1 MHCGKAKPW
10 GALWTYRLVVGGWL
24 RWSWPLVLGLV
35 IGSILG
41 SEWSAALGQQASAT
55 VAEEY
60 IYACDFEAEVDI
72 NYDQWP
78 DGWRRQ
84 TGTGFPR
91 YNRLE
96 IQADPLNA
104 ENRVLALSL
113 DGGQAAV
120 YSPAIK
126 VSQQCSYR
134 LRFRMYLPSR
144 EAHGREGWASLN
156 FFTADEK
163 KLASYD
169 VAILRQ
175 TDDWVIVESP
185 LVTAEQ
191 PEIASVVI
199 GLHVHPTEATSLFGQ
214 AFFDDVSLQEL
225 PRLSLEFDNPLH
237 VFLDAQQAI
246 LKGQVSGMRRADS
259 QLQFELFDERG
270 RPLRTE
276 RLPLQDE
283 RFVSEVK
290 VMRAGSTQGY
300 TVQQFQWKLLQG
312 ETEEA
317 AQVHEGFYRLVITLL
332 DRDVNPLVREMTF
345 VVVEQE
351 TQSRE
356 RLFGM
361 SLPLSVIELDP
372 YALGTT
378 LQQLGVTWLKLPV
391 WLDQDQT
398 QQAMNLGNLLQR
410 LARLEIDVVGV
421 LDEPPPA
428 VYKKY
433 WQHEQGI
440 SALTTDIGV
449 FLEAVQPLLVEL
461 SLRIDRWQI
470 GSDQDTG
477 IAENLRTID
486 RMQKV
491 KEHFLKFGEQTK
503 VGLPWSWLQQL
514 APSEKEHWD
523 FQSVGSRP
531 PLTMGEFSHHVNR
544 WREQTSMESFVACQ
558 PLSSNDYDLETR
570 VQELCLQMIETKK
583 LGVSRTFVPEP
594 FAADSGL
601 FRGGRNPSEMLLP
614 WRTLAVHLSGAEYL
628 GSIQFPNNSTNHW
641 FSKGGEAFVLTWN
654 QQSVAETLYLGKNA
668 VMLDMWGRRSPL
680 DLVGGVQSFTADKW
694 PKLIRGLDLT
704 VALIRLSLRFDRT
717 ALDSISTRPQNVKL
731 TFKNFYPHGL
741 TGSVLLSNPELL
753 ARDIRSAFQIGR
765 QEQGS
770 LDAPVQIRSGALTK
784 QHMLQVDFKLA
795 AEELPEFSAWQPLYV
810 GAEDVEFTFRQRL
823 DKNRFI
829 IVVTLINRS
838 PGPVTYTL
846 SLYVPNRKVTNVMFY
861 EIPPG
866 QQSESIAL
874 YNIDELVGRTLKMR
888 ASNDYRSM
896 NYQIKVE

>member
-1 MHCGKAKPW
+1 MKCGKAEPW
-10 GALWTYRLVVGGWL
+10 GDLQNCLRLGGSWVWL
-24 RWSWPLVLGLV
+24 YLYLS
-35 IGSILG
+35 IGF
-41 SEWSAALGQQASAT
+41 AAAST
-55 VAEEY
+55 VEPQEPDPTVNEF
-60 IYACDFEAEVDI
+60 IYACDFQDDVDI

-84 TGTGFPR
+84 TGSGFPR

-96 IQADPLNA
+96 IQVDPLHPD
-104 ENRVLALSL
+104 NRVLGLSL

-126 VSQQCSYR
+126 ISQQCSYR
-134 LRFRMYLPSR
+134 LRFRMYLPIREGHER
-144 EAHGREGWASLN
+144 EAWASMN
-156 FFTADEK
+156 FFTDDEK
-163 KLASYD
+163 KLASYE

-175 TDDWVIVESP
+175 TDDWVVVESP

-191 PEIASVVI
+191 PEIAAVVI
-199 GLHVHPTEATSLFGQ
+199 GLHVQPTAATSLFGQ

-225 PRLSLEFDNPLH
+225 PRLSLEFSNPLH
-237 VFLDAQQAI
+237 SFFDPQQAV
-246 LKGQVSGMRRADS
+246 LQGQVSGMRRADS
-259 QLQFELFDERG
+259 QLKFELFDERG
-270 RPLRTE
+270 RLLRTDQ
-276 RLPLQDE
+276 LLLQDE

-290 VMRAGSTQGY
+290 ITRAGSTQGY
-300 TVQQFQWKLLQG
+300 TVQQFKWTLLRG
-312 ETEEA
+312 ESEEST
-317 AQVHEGFYRLVITLL
+317 QVHEGFYRLVITLL

-345 VVVEQE
+345 VVIEPE
-351 TQSRE
+351 NQSRE

-361 SLPLSVIELDP
+361 SLPLSVIDMEP

-391 WLDQDQT
+391 WLDQDQS
-398 QQAMNLGNLLQR
+398 QQAMNLSNLLQR

-421 LDEPPPA
+421 LDTPPPQ

-440 SALTTDIGV
+440 SALTADIGV

-486 RMQKV
+486 RMKQV

-514 APSEKEHWD
+514 APKETEHWD
-523 FQSVGSRP
+523 FQSVSSKP
-531 PLTMGEFSHHVNR
+531 SLTRDELAQHVKR
-544 WREQTSMESFVACQ
+544 WREQTDLESFVACQ
-558 PLSSNDYDLETR
+558 PLSASGYDLPTR

-583 LGVSRTFVPEP
+583 LGITRSFVPEP
-594 FAADSGL
+594 FAADTGL
-601 FRGGRNPSEMLLP
+601 FRGGRNPTEMLLP

-641 FSKGGEAFVLTWN
+641 FSKGGEAFMLTWN
-654 QQSVAETLYLGKNA
+654 ENPTTETLYLGKNA
-668 VMLDMWGRRSPL
+668 VIVDLWGRRAPL
-680 DLVGGVQSFTADKW
+680 ELVGGVQSFTADKW
-694 PKLIRGLDLT
+694 PRLIRGLDLT

-717 ALDSISTRPQNVKL
+717 ALDSISTRAQNVKVS
-731 TFKNFYPHGL
+731 FKNFYPHGL
-741 TGSVLLSNPELL
+741 TGSVQLSNPELL
-753 ARDIRSAFQIGR
+753 AREVRSSFQIGR
-765 QEQGS
+765 QEEGVIDS
-770 LDAPVQIRSGALTK
+770 PIQIRSGALTK
-784 QHMLQVDFKLA
+784 QHMLQIDFKLA
-795 AEELPEFSAWQPLYV
+795 SEELPAFSVWQPLYV

-823 DKNRFI
+823 TNNRFI
-829 IVVTLINRS
+829 VVVTLINRS
-838 PGPVTYTL
+838 PGPVTYTM

-861 EIPPG
+861 EVPPG
-866 QQSESIAL
+866 QSSETIVL
-874 YNIDELVGRTLKMR
+874 QNIDHLIGTTLKMR
-888 ASNDYRSM
+888 ASNDFRSM